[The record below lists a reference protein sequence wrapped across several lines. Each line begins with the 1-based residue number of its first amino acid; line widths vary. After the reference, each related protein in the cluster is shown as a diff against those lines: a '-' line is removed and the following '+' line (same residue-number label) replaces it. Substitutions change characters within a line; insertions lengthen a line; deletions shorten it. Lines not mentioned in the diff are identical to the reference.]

1 MLAVPALVAGVLGAR
16 SLLRRDWVL
25 LVALSVGPLLHA
37 GIVVVRGLAFSPRF
51 LLFLVFP
58 ILLVAVEAVA
68 IVARWLAS
76 LLGTAESGRRGLEI
90 AGLVLA
96 AVALALPLLRTAGL
110 DKQPYREAL
119 AHARSLRPDGA
130 RDRHLPR
137 RLGRPLLRR
146 RPSRRRGARPGDT
159 VGVARTLP
167 ALDALLGSSRDPVLV
182 TSQESLLRDSRP
194 ALLARIERD
203 FVPEE
208 TFPAAIGGGDI
219 TVWLPRP

>member
-1 MLAVPALVAGVLGAR
+1 M
-16 SLLRRDWVL
+16 
-25 LVALSVGPLLHA
+25 
-37 GIVVVRGLAFSPRF
+37 RGLAFSPRF

-76 LLGTAESGRRGLEI
+76 LRGTSESGRRGLEV
-90 AGLVLA
+90 AGLALA

-119 AHARSLRPDGA
+119 AHARSLRPDGLVIGIYYA
-130 RDRHLPR
+130 GSGVLYYGVDHPD
-137 RLGRPLLRR
+137 
-146 RPSRRRGARPGDT
+146 GAALVPGDT

-167 ALDALLGSSRDPVLV
+167 DLDALLGSSRDPVLV

-194 ALLARIERD
+194 ALLARIERE
-203 FVPEE
+203 FVP
-208 TFPAAIGGGDI
+208 AGD
-219 TVWLPRP
+219 LPRRDRRGRHHRLAAASVGAVRPDVVDPLAGAPVGDVRPYGCQLLA

>member
-1 MLAVPALVAGVLGAR
+1 
-16 SLLRRDWVL
+16 
-25 LVALSVGPLLHA
+25 
-37 GIVVVRGLAFSPRF
+37 VRGLAFSPRF

-76 LLGTAESGRRGLEI
+76 VLGTAESGRRGLEI
-90 AGLVLA
+90 AGFALA

-119 AHARSLRPDGA
+119 AHARSLRPEGLVIGIYQTGSGVLYYGVDHPDGA
-130 RDRHLPR
+130 AL
-137 RLGRPLLRR
+137 
-146 RPSRRRGARPGDT
+146 RPGDT
-159 VGVARTLP
+159 VGVARTLQ

-194 ALLARIERD
+194 ALIARIERD

-219 TVWLPRP
+219 TVWLPRS